1 MSITM
6 ARIKNNQVI
15 NIEEWPDTQEE
26 TQNLIKVNDL
36 NINIGDTYI
45 NNKFYD
51 NNNIER
57 ISEIQQLINYIEI
70 LSDNIY
76 QEKYEIPF
84 DILKILIHNL
94 YFSYENIINIIENLY
109 NLEKLSQ
116 EEYNKLLDI
125 IELFYNHI
133 EPEGEENS

>member
-26 TQNLIKVNDL
+26 TQNLIRVNDL